1 MALQLSQFAAHDF
14 EDYFRLVSDAKV
26 MEMITGQ
33 RLSLEESQK
42 DFADI
47 LADNAIHPD
56 LGHFQILDP
65 SNGQFIG
72 YAKLA
77 LSAEHPQT
85 AELGYML
92 LPEYWGQGIANQVA
106 EKLVQ
111 RALNCQMCNGFCHH
125 RSRQHR
131 FSKNPH
137 QAWLCLSGVHGF

>member
-1 MALQLSQFAAHDF
+1 MALQLPQFAAHDF

-56 LGHFQILDP
+56 LGHFRILDP

-106 EKLVQ
+106 GKLVQ
-111 RALNCQMCNGFCHH
+111 RAL
-125 RSRQHR
+125 
-131 FSKNPH
+131 
-137 QAWLCLSGVHGF
+137 